1 VTQQANEHYT
11 NEELSAYLDKELTV
25 QEMTVC
31 ATHLQTCAI
40 CRALYA
46 DLQLISSLLHALP
59 QEPVSHN
66 FTLPI
71 ATLQTSV
78 IPPLQIL
85 DAPVQMSTA
94 RKPDSTRPI
103 LRRTMRAVS
112 TLVALVGLVLLLSS
126 FFASYHGTAGTS
138 ASNTSRMAPQ
148 TTANQTT
155 PGNTTGSQ
163 KATRTVQ
170 QGVPTPEATPT
181 PEASSTTQATANQ
194 TTATPTKIP
203 TAQPTVTA
211 TSGRYL
217 PVSKNSGPSNP
228 PLIDFSQPAT
238 RLLTGFGLLLLGL
251 VGYLVTRK
259 KTA

>member
-126 FFASYHGTAGTS
+126 FFASFHGTAGTFV
-138 ASNTSRMAPQ
+138 SNTSRMAPQ
-148 TTANQTT
+148 TTANQLSSTT
-155 PGNTTGSQ
+155 RSQ
-163 KATRTVQ
+163 QATRAAQ

-181 PEASSTTQATANQ
+181 PEASTTAKATAIQAT
-194 TTATPTKIP
+194 TTPTEIP

-211 TSGRYL
+211 TSGHYL
-217 PVSKNSGPSNP
+217 PVSKSSGPSNP

-251 VGYLVTRK
+251 VGYLATRK
-259 KTA
+259 ITA